1 MSIELEGWG
10 LSQGSTP
17 SSEKGTFKV
26 CGQESRRGQ
35 GKQATWGDQNG
46 SGFIEEKER
55 NKPRKREG
63 PCIPQGEV
71 MGSPWHFL
79 NRAVSW
85 LDLGW
90 RKSNLIAEIR
100 LAARKLRAKS
110 PPFLATSHNLSISTK
125 GIYYIQFSLFLYF
138 PLCVFYFLKLIIWI
152 PNPFWS

>member
-1 MSIELEGWG
+1 MSLELEGWG

-17 SSEKGTFKV
+17 SSEKGTFK
-26 CGQESRRGQ
+26 GLWA
-35 GKQATWGDQNG
+35 GKQEWGRQAATWGDQNG
-46 SGFIEEKER
+46 SGFIELKEG

-63 PCIPQGEV
+63 PCVPQGEV

-100 LAARKLRAKS
+100 LAATKLRAKS
-110 PPFLATSHNLSISTK
+110 IPFLATSQNLSISTK

-138 PLCVFYFLKLIIWI
+138 PLCVFYFLKLII
-152 PNPFWS
+152 